1 MRNRWSRIRVL
12 AALGLCA
19 ALNMAARP
27 HVPAQSGDVV
37 ISGVV
42 FHDANGNQRQDA
54 RERGL
59 PNVSVISQTPDAQGG
74 AVNASALTAADGSFS
89 IQTHVGDR
97 ISVVPGAGYKT
108 MQPAGVIVREGLQT
122 LAFALYVDKVVVD
135 RVIRMEPAA
144 VTVPAPQVYV
154 SPQITLPAPVVNVQ
168 PADVRIA
175 PAEIIIQ
182 PAPVQVAPTIAPGM
196 LWAAIVVIGLS
207 MLAGA
212 GIVAAAIRAHAR
224 TLRDV
229 ALFEASCSACHIRVD
244 AINWK
249 GVAEQVVADTTA
261 RVITVEEL
269 VSMSIQP
276 VPTLRFRA
284 TNGQVFVFSLGGNWD
299 ELSRNV
305 LQIKCVSGQQFL
317 ATALELQALWH
328 FFAASMHLPSHLPR
342 AQCWLIVVVS
352 GSVVGDDLRSNF
364 ANVDLLADHQPSP
377 SHRDMATECSQCER
391 QKDIHRKQASQ
402 IGCSTHS

>member
-1 MRNRWSRIRVL
+1 MRNRWCRTRLL

-27 HVPAQSGDVV
+27 YASAQSGDVV

-59 PNVSVISQTPDAQGG
+59 PNVSVISQTPDPQGG
-74 AVNASALTAADGSFS
+74 AVNASTLTAADGSFT
-89 IQTHVGDR
+89 IQTHMGDR

-108 MQPAGVIVREGLQT
+108 MQPAGVIVREGMQT
-122 LAFALYVDKVVVD
+122 LAFPLYVDKVVVD

-154 SPQITLPAPVVNVQ
+154 SPQITVPAPVVNVQ

-175 PAEIIIQ
+175 PAEIIVQ
-182 PAPVQVAPTIAPGM
+182 PAPVQVTPTIAPDM
-196 LWAAIVVIGLS
+196 LWAAIAVIGLS
-207 MLAGA
+207 VLAGA
-212 GIVAAAIRAHAR
+212 GLIAAAICAHAR

-229 ALFEASCSACHIRVD
+229 AVFAAGCSAYKAEVN
-244 AINWK
+244 ANNWK
-249 GVAEQVVADTTA
+249 GIAEQVIADTTG
-261 RVITVEEL
+261 RVITVEAL

-284 TNGQVFVFSLGGNWD
+284 TNGQVFVFSLGGED
-299 ELSRNV
+299 ESTRHALK
-305 LQIKCVSGQQFL
+305 IKCVSGRQHL
-317 ATALELQALWH
+317 ATALELQTLWR
-328 FFAASMHLPSHLPR
+328 FFAASMHVPSHLPR
-342 AQCWLIVVVS
+342 AQRWHVAIVFCP
-352 GSVVGDDLRSNF
+352 GFNGDLHSSL
-364 ANVDLLADHQPSP
+364 ANAELLANSQPGP
-377 SHRDMATECSQCER
+377 SQSGESGGMFRTPM
-391 QKDIHRKQASQ
+391 KMVP
-402 IGCSTHS
+402 

>member
-1 MRNRWSRIRVL
+1 MRIRWRRTRLV

-27 HVPAQSGDVV
+27 YASAQSGDVV

-74 AVNASALTAADGSFS
+74 AVNASTLTAADGSFT

-108 MQPAGVIVREGLQT
+108 MQPAGVIVREGMQT
-122 LAFALYVDKVVVD
+122 LTFPLYVDKVVVD

-154 SPQITLPAPVVNVQ
+154 SPQISLPAPIVNVQ
-168 PADVRIA
+168 PADVRIP

-182 PAPVQVAPTIAPGM
+182 PAPVQVASIVAPAM
-196 LWAAIVVIGLS
+196 LWVAIAVIGLS
-207 MLAGA
+207 VLAGA
-212 GIVAAAIRAHAR
+212 GLIAAAIRSHTR

-229 ALFEASCSACHIRVD
+229 AVFAAGCSANKAEVN
-244 AINWK
+244 ANNWK
-249 GVAEQVVADTTA
+249 GIAEQVIADTTG
-261 RVITVEEL
+261 RVITVEAL

-284 TNGQVFVFSLGGNWD
+284 TNGQVFVFSLGGED
-299 ELSRNV
+299 EPTRHALK
-305 LQIKCVSGQQFL
+305 IKCVSGRQHL
-317 ATALELQALWH
+317 ATALELQALWR
-328 FFAASMHLPSHLPR
+328 FFAASMHVPSHLQR
-342 AQCWLIVVVS
+342 AQRWHVAVVS

-364 ANVDLLADHQPSP
+364 ANADLLADPQPS
-377 SHRDMATECSQCER
+377 SSER
-391 QKDIHRKQASQ
+391 NITINCLPPDELQSAF
-402 IGCSTHS
+402 

>member
-108 MQPAGVIVREGLQT
+108 MQPAGVIVREGMQT
-122 LAFALYVDKVVVD
+122 LTFPLYVDKVVVD
-135 RVIRMEPAA
+135 RVIRIEPA

-154 SPQITLPAPVVNVQ
+154 SPQITVPAPVVNVQ

-175 PAEIIIQ
+175 PATVIVE
-182 PAPVQVAPTIAPGM
+182 PTPVQVAPMIESAT
-196 LWAAIVVIGLS
+196 LCAAIVAISLS

-212 GIVAAAIRAHAR
+212 GLIASAIRANAR

-229 ALFEASCSACHIRVD
+229 AVFEADCSAYQTEVN
-244 AINWK
+244 ATNWK
-249 GVAEQVVADTTA
+249 GVAEQVIADTTA
-261 RVITVEEL
+261 RVITVEAL

-284 TNGQVFVFSLGGNWD
+284 TNSQVFIFSLGGKWD
-299 ELSRNV
+299 EPIRHA
-305 LQIKCVSGQQFL
+305 LQIKCVSGRQHL
-317 ATALELQALWH
+317 TTALELQALWR
-328 FFAASMHLPSHLPR
+328 FFAVSMHLPSHLPR
-342 AQCWLIVVVS
+342 AKQWHVAVVTCA
-352 GSVVGDDLRSNF
+352 GFNGDLRSKCAHAGF
-364 ANVDLLADHQPSP
+364 LSDPEPS
-377 SHRDMATECSQCER
+377 SSER
-391 QKDIHRKQASQ
+391 NITINCLPPDELQSAF
-402 IGCSTHS
+402 

>member
-1 MRNRWSRIRVL
+1 MRIRWRRTRLV

-27 HVPAQSGDVV
+27 YASAQSGDVV

-74 AVNASALTAADGSFS
+74 AVNASTLTAADGSFT

-108 MQPAGVIVREGLQT
+108 MQPAGVIVREGMQT
-122 LAFALYVDKVVVD
+122 LTFPLYVDKVVVD

-154 SPQITLPAPVVNVQ
+154 SPQISLPAPIVNVQ
-168 PADVRIA
+168 PADVRIP

-182 PAPVQVAPTIAPGM
+182 PAPVQVASIVAPAM
-196 LWAAIVVIGLS
+196 LWVAIAVIGLS
-207 MLAGA
+207 VLAGA
-212 GIVAAAIRAHAR
+212 GLIAAAIRSHTR

-229 ALFEASCSACHIRVD
+229 AVFAAGCSAYKAEVN
-244 AINWK
+244 ANNWK
-249 GVAEQVVADTTA
+249 GIAEQVIADTTG
-261 RVITVEEL
+261 RVITVEAL

-284 TNGQVFVFSLGGNWD
+284 TNGQVFVFSLGSQWD
-299 ELSRNV
+299 EPTRYLM
-305 LQIKCVSGQQFL
+305 QTEHVSPTQHL
-317 ATALELQALWH
+317 ATELELQALWC
-328 FFAASMHLPSHLPR
+328 FFAASMHLPRHLPR
-342 AQCWLIVVVS
+342 AEQWYIAVAPLS
-352 GSVVGDDLRSNF
+352 L
-364 ANVDLLADHQPSP
+364 PSEYCTCRAIYCVAEESL
-377 SHRDMATECSQCER
+377 SHS
-391 QKDIHRKQASQ
+391 
-402 IGCSTHS
+402 